1 VERENM
7 ERVERVAAEGAFGG
21 LTGTEPFAQD
31 LVLTTRVPERRMI
44 AQGLDARAID
54 DSPAV

>member
-1 VERENM
+1 M
-7 ERVERVAAEGAFGG
+7 ERVERVAAEGAFGD

-44 AQGLDARAID
+44 ARGLDARAID